1 MIISSTITQLSN
13 AINAEFPLPGQDND
27 SQIWRNNNAY
37 TVQAFTVVS
46 KEVSD
51 LQQNAIVKN
60 SLITGDIVNNNMG
73 GNTIQNVGIQAGS
86 EIAVN
91 HSVTPVDN
99 LGGHVMVNYAD
110 GTYHKYGVD
119 GSHGTVL
126 FEINWPDYGNSTTYL
141 HRVQLE
147 ITNAST
153 QTSRIGFVAGAGKA
167 LQVDNSQGL
176 ALPFTVVQA
185 NNPVIFEV
193 QTIDN
198 GATQLVRYIGGPYL

>member
-13 AINAEFPLPGQDND
+13 SINAEFPLPGQDND

-37 TVQAFTVVS
+37 TVQAFTVAS

-51 LQQNAIVKN
+51 LQQNALLKTG
-60 SLITGDIVNNNMG
+60 LITGDIVNNDMAG
-73 GNTIQNVGIQAGS
+73 STIQNVGIQGGS

-91 HSVTPVDN
+91 HTLTPVDN
-99 LGGHVMVNYAD
+99 SAGHVMVNYAD
-110 GTYHKYGVD
+110 GSYHKFGVD
-119 GSHGTVL
+119 GSKGTVL
-126 FEINWPDYGNSTTYL
+126 FEINWPNYGNSTTYL
-141 HRVQLE
+141 HRIQFE

-153 QTSRIGFVAGAGKA
+153 QTSRVGFAAGAGKV

-176 ALPFTVVQA
+176 ALPYTIAQA
-185 NNPVIFEV
+185 NNPVIFEI

-198 GATQLVRYIGGPYL
+198 GATQLVRYIGGPFL